1 MAQDQTSAWAC
12 DPFYEARSYSAGVVV
27 GYCTQCEK
35 WFSDDHLNSAKH
47 QRNLQWHNSLL
58 MTTTNTIT
66 HQPTTEPAAAP
77 AIHEWSDWNIHHA
90 PEQQAVNSD
99 PWVTDTTIHQ
109 SESCQTTDTLAEEV
123 VKVVLPSGEVM
134 VGIPAID
141 YILSKYGG
149 RNKTNAVPVV
159 EDLLL

>member
-1 MAQDQTSAWAC
+1 
-12 DPFYEARSYSAGVVV
+12 
-27 GYCTQCEK
+27 
-35 WFSDDHLNSAKH
+35 
-47 QRNLQWHNSLL
+47 

-123 VKVVLPSGEVM
+123 VKLVLPSGEVM
-134 VGIPAID
+134 VGTPAID
-141 YILSKYGG
+141 YILSKYGD
-149 RNKTNAVPVV
+149 RNKTNEAPVV